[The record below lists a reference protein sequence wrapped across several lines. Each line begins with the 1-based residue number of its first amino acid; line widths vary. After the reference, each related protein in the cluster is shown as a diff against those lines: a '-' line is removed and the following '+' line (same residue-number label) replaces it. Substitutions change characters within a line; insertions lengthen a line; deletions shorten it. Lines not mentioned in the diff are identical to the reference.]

1 MDASAVPHFR
11 NGGPSAAAQTF
22 GARERH
28 SRGET
33 ATMVDVTAGQ
43 GADASAT
50 SFPSLGEIGTMLKR
64 GDLAL
69 AFGILTI
76 LVVLILPLPSV
87 VLDLFLAISI
97 TLSILILMTSLFIQA
112 PLEFSAF
119 PTILLISTM
128 LRLSLN
134 LASTRLILS
143 HGHEGS
149 AAAGHVIEAFGN
161 FVMGGNFV
169 IGIIVFAILV
179 IVNFVVITK
188 GSGRIAEVAARFQLD
203 SMPGKQMAIDA
214 DLSAGLI
221 DEKTAKERRKALED
235 ESGFFGAMDGASKF
249 VRGDAVAGLLVVFIN
264 IIGGMII
271 GIAQQGLSFGDAARS
286 YTLLTVGD
294 GLVTQIPALIVST
307 AAGLLVSKAAV
318 SGAADK
324 ALMKQLS
331 GYPQA
336 LGMSAGVMIVLAMLP
351 GIPMLPF
358 LALGSGAA
366 ALAWTSHKRHRAA
379 AAAAKAAASPEVAAA
394 AAAAASAAAD
404 EPISAALKI
413 DDLKI
418 ELGYALLPL
427 VNGPDGQDRL
437 TEQIKA
443 LRRSLAIE
451 MGFVMPAVR
460 ILDNVQLEANTYI
473 IKIKEVDA
481 GSGRIWPN
489 QYMVMDPAGNQVD
502 VPGIHTTE
510 PTFGL
515 PATWVDA
522 SLKEEASLKG
532 YTVVDAATVVS
543 THLTELLKTNMSDLL
558 SYGEVQKLLKDL
570 PKEQGELV
578 KDIVPA
584 QITISGIQRVLQ
596 LLLAERISIRDL
608 STILEG
614 IADALA
620 FSRNPATL
628 VEHVRA
634 RLARQICAQN
644 TSMNGYLPL
653 VALSAKWEQAFAES
667 IIGQGEERSLAMQP
681 SKLSEFMTAV
691 RDRFE
696 QAAREG
702 EAPVLVTSASIRPFV
717 RSLVERFRAQTTVL
731 SQAEIH
737 PRARLKTVGS
747 I

>member
-1 MDASAVPHFR
+1 MTDS
-11 NGGPSAAAQTF
+11 TI
-22 GARERH
+22 
-28 SRGET
+28 
-33 ATMVDVTAGQ
+33 GQ
-43 GADASAT
+43 GTEKLPAGIP
-50 SFPSLGEIGTMLKR
+50 SFTDIVTMLKR

-87 VLDLFLAISI
+87 ILDLFLAISI
-97 TLSILILMTSLFIQA
+97 TLSILILMTALFIQA

-119 PTILLISTM
+119 PTVLLISTM

-143 HGHEGS
+143 HGHEGP
-149 AAAGHVIEAFGN
+149 AAAGHVIQAFGS

-169 IGIIVFAILV
+169 IGIIVFAILI

-188 GSGRIAEVAARFQLD
+188 GSGRIAEVAARFHLD
-203 SMPGKQMAIDA
+203 AMPGKQMAIDA

-249 VRGDAVAGLLVVFIN
+249 VRGDAIAGLLVVFIN
-264 IIGGMII
+264 IIGGIII
-271 GIAQQGLSFGDAARS
+271 GVAQQGLGFAEAAHS

-294 GLVTQIPALIVST
+294 GLVTQFPALVVST
-307 AAGLLVSKAAV
+307 AAGLLVSKAGI

-336 LGMSAGVMIVLAMLP
+336 LGMSSAVMLVLAALP
-351 GIPMLPF
+351 GIPMIPF
-358 LALGSGAA
+358 LALGSGAG
-366 ALAWTSHKRHRAA
+366 ALAWVSQKRNRAIAAAQAQAA
-379 AAAAKAAASPEVAAA
+379 AAPAAA
-394 AAAAASAAAD
+394 ATAAAE
-404 EPISAALKI
+404 EPISTALKI

-427 VNGPDGQDRL
+427 VNGPDGTDRL

-481 GSGRIWPN
+481 GSGRIWPS
-489 QYMVMDPAGNQVD
+489 QYMVMDPAGNQVQI
-502 VPGIHTTE
+502 PGIHTTE

-515 PATWVDA
+515 PATWVDG
-522 SLKEEASLKG
+522 SLKEEATLKG
-532 YTVVDAATVVS
+532 YTVVDSATVLS
-543 THLTELLKTNMSDLL
+543 THLTELLKNNMSDLL
-558 SYGEVQKLLKDL
+558 SYGEVQKLLKEL
-570 PKEQGELV
+570 PKEQGELI
-578 KDIVPA
+578 KDIVPS
-584 QITISGIQRVLQ
+584 QINISGIQRVLQ

-620 FSRNPATL
+620 FSRNPATI
-628 VEHVRA
+628 VEHVRT

-644 TSMNGYLPL
+644 TSVNGYLPL
-653 VALSAKWEQAFAES
+653 IALSAKWEQAFAES
-667 IIGQGEERSLAMQP
+667 IIGQGEDRSLAMQP

-702 EAPVLVTSASIRPFV
+702 EAPVLVTSAAIRPFV
-717 RSLVERFRAQTTVL
+717 RSLVERFRSQTSVL

>member
-1 MDASAVPHFR
+1 MEASAVPHFR
-11 NGGPSAAAQTF
+11 AGGPQAAAQTF
-22 GARERH
+22 GSRGERH
-28 SRGET
+28 SRDDA
-33 ATMVDVTAGQ
+33 ATMVDVKAVAEAPGLPK
-43 GADASAT
+43 
-50 SFPSLGEIGTMLKR
+50 FSLAEIGALLRR
-64 GDLAL
+64 GDILLAV
-69 AFGILTI
+69 GILTI
-76 LVVLILPLPSV
+76 LVVLILPLPSII
-87 VLDLFLAISI
+87 LDLFLAVSI
-97 TLSILILMTSLFIQA
+97 TLSILILMTALFIHA
-112 PLEFSAF
+112 PLEFSSF

-128 LRLSLN
+128 LRLALN

-143 HGHEGS
+143 HGHEGT

-161 FVMGGNFV
+161 FVMAGNFV
-169 IGIIVFAILV
+169 IGIIVFTILV

-188 GSGRIAEVAARFQLD
+188 GSGRIAEVAARFHLD
-203 SMPGKQMAIDA
+203 AMPGKQMAIDA

-221 DEKTAKERRKALED
+221 DEKTARERRKALED

-264 IIGGMII
+264 VIGGMII
-271 GIAQQGLSFGDAARS
+271 GIAQQGLSFADAAS
-286 YTLLTVGD
+286 TYTVLTVGD

-307 AAGLLVSKAAV
+307 AAGLLVSKAGI

-324 ALMKQLS
+324 ALLGQLS
-331 GYPQA
+331 GYPRA
-336 LGMSAGVMIVLAMLP
+336 VGMSAAVMIIMALLP
-351 GIPMLPF
+351 GIPTLPF
-358 LALGSGAA
+358 LALGGGAAFFAWHANKKKISKAAEAQAAKDAPADGGAA
-366 ALAWTSHKRHRAA
+366 APA
-379 AAAAKAAASPEVAAA
+379 E
-394 AAAAASAAAD
+394 
-404 EPISAALKI
+404 EPISSALKM

-427 VNGPDGQDRL
+427 VNGPDGTDRL

-460 ILDNVQLEANTYI
+460 ILDNVQLEANTYV

-481 GSGRIWPN
+481 GTGRIWPQN
-489 QYMVMDPAGNQVD
+489 YMVMDPAGGQVQ

-522 SLKEEASLKG
+522 ALKEEASLKG
-532 YTVVDAATVVS
+532 YTVVDAATVLS
-543 THLTELLKTNMSDLL
+543 THLTELLKANMSELL
-558 SYGEVQKLLKDL
+558 SYGEVQKLIKEL
-570 PKEQGELV
+570 PKEQSELV

-584 QITISGIQRVLQ
+584 QITASGIQRVLQ

-608 STILEG
+608 GTILEG
-614 IADALA
+614 IADAVA
-620 FSRNPATL
+620 FTRNPANI

-634 RLARQICAQN
+634 RLARQICSQN
-644 TSMNGYLPL
+644 TSPNGYLPL
-653 VALSAKWEQAFAES
+653 IALSAKWEQAFAES
-667 IIGQGEERSLAMQP
+667 IVGTGDDRNLAMQP
-681 SKLSEFMTAV
+681 SKLSEFINLV
-691 RDRFE
+691 RERFE

-702 EAPVLVTSASIRPFV
+702 ENPVLVTSGSIRPFV
-717 RSLVERFRAQTTVL
+717 RSLVERFRAQTTVM
-731 SQAEIH
+731 SQSEIH

>member
-1 MDASAVPHFR
+1 MTDL
-11 NGGPSAAAQTF
+11 
-22 GARERH
+22 
-28 SRGET
+28 
-33 ATMVDVTAGQ
+33 TAGRGV
-43 GADASAT
+43 GAAGG
-50 SFPSLGEIGTMLKR
+50 FSLQDIGTMLRR
-64 GDLAL
+64 GDIAL
-69 AFGILTI
+69 AVGILTI
-76 LVVLILPLPSV
+76 LVVLIMPLPAI

-112 PLEFSAF
+112 PLEFSSF
-119 PTILLISTM
+119 PTVLLISTM

-143 HGHEGS
+143 HGHEGT

-169 IGIIVFAILV
+169 IGIIVFIILV

-188 GSGRIAEVAARFQLD
+188 GSGRIAEVAARFHLD

-221 DEKTAKERRKALED
+221 DEKTAKSRRKELED
-235 ESGFFGAMDGASKF
+235 ESSFFGAMDGASKF
-249 VRGDAVAGLLVVFIN
+249 VRGDAIAGLLVVGIN

-271 GIAQQGLSFGDAARS
+271 GIAQQGLSFADAAHS
-286 YTLLTVGD
+286 YTILTVGD
-294 GLVTQIPALIVST
+294 VLVTQVPALIVST
-307 AAGLLVSKAAV
+307 AAGLLVSKAGV
-318 SGAADK
+318 TGAADK

-336 LGMSAGVMIVLAMLP
+336 LGMSAGVMLVLALLP
-351 GIPMLPF
+351 GIPMIPF
-358 LALGSGAA
+358 LALGGGAA
-366 ALAWTSHKRHRAA
+366 ALALTARKHQRAAKAAEAA
-379 AAAAKAAASPEVAAA
+379 AAAAPALAAA
-394 AAAAASAAAD
+394 AGAAAAE
-404 EPISAALKI
+404 EPISTALKI

-427 VNGPDGQDRL
+427 VNGPDGTDRL

-451 MGFVMPAVR
+451 MGFVMPSVR
-460 ILDNVQLEANTYI
+460 ILDNVQLEANTYV

-481 GSGRIWPN
+481 GQGRIWPN
-489 QYMVMDPAGNQVD
+489 QFMVMDPAGGQVE

-522 SLKEEASLKG
+522 ALKEEASVKG
-532 YTVVDAATVVS
+532 YTVVDAATVMS
-543 THLTELLKTNMSDLL
+543 THLTELLKANMSDLL

-570 PKEQGELV
+570 PKEQAELV

-584 QITISGIQRVLQ
+584 QITVSGIQRVLQ
-596 LLLAERISIRDL
+596 LLLSERISIRDL

-614 IADALA
+614 IADAVA
-620 FSRNPATL
+620 FSRNPATI

-644 TSMNGYLPL
+644 TSFNGYLPL
-653 VALSAKWEQAFAES
+653 IALSAKWEQAFAES
-667 IIGQGEERSLAMQP
+667 IVGTGEDRSLAMQP
-681 SKLSEFMTAV
+681 SKLSEFIGVV

-702 EAPVLVTSASIRPFV
+702 EAPVLVTSAAVRPFV
-717 RSLVERFRAQTTVL
+717 RSLVERFRAQTVVM

>member
-1 MDASAVPHFR
+1 MSRQVRARRAS
-11 NGGPSAAAQTF
+11 G
-22 GARERH
+22 
-28 SRGET
+28 
-33 ATMVDVTAGQ
+33 
-43 GADASAT
+43 
-50 SFPSLGEIGTMLKR
+50 FPTLGEIGTILKR

-69 AFGILTI
+69 AFGVLTI
-76 LVVLILPLPSV
+76 LVVLILPLPSI

-97 TLSILILMTSLFIQA
+97 TLSMLILMTSLFIQT

-143 HGHEGS
+143 HGHEGT

-179 IVNFVVITK
+179 IVNFIVITK
-188 GSGRIAEVAARFQLD
+188 GSGRIAEVAARFHLD
-203 SMPGKQMAIDA
+203 AMPGKQMAIDA
-214 DLSAGLI
+214 DLGAGLI
-221 DEKTAKERRKALED
+221 DEATAKKRRKELED

-264 IIGGMII
+264 VIGGIIIGV
-271 GIAQQGLSFGDAARS
+271 AQQGMGFADAART
-286 YTLLTVGD
+286 YTILTVGD
-294 GLVTQIPALIVST
+294 GLVTQVPALIVST
-307 AAGLLVSKAAV
+307 AAGLLVSKAGV
-318 SGAADK
+318 TGCRRQGADEA
-324 ALMKQLS
+324 ALRL
-331 GYPQA
+331 
-336 LGMSAGVMIVLAMLP
+336 SAGARHVGRRDDRA
-351 GIPMLPF
+351 
-358 LALGSGAA
+358 GAA
-366 ALAWTSHKRHRAA
+366 AGHSDDPLPRARRRRRRAGVEGRPAQAHVAA
-379 AAAAKAAASPEVAAA
+379 AAVAAEAAAPGIAAA
-394 AAAAASAAAD
+394 AAAAAAE
-404 EPISAALKI
+404 EPISTALKI

-427 VNGPDGQDRL
+427 VNGPDGTDRL

-481 GSGRIWPN
+481 GTGKIWPN
-489 QYMVMDPAGNQVD
+489 QFMVMDPAGNQVQ
-502 VPGIHTTE
+502 VPGIHTIE

-522 SLKEEASLKG
+522 ALKEEASLKG
-532 YTVVDAATVVS
+532 YTVVDAATVLS
-543 THLTELLKTNMSDLL
+543 THLTELLKNNMSDLL
-558 SYGEVQKLLKDL
+558 SYGEVQKLMKDL

-578 KDIVPA
+578 KDIVPS
-584 QITISGIQRVLQ
+584 QVTISGIQRVLQ

-620 FSRNPATL
+620 FSRNPATM

-644 TSMNGYLPL
+644 TTYNGYLPL
-653 VALSAKWEQAFAES
+653 IALSARWEQAFAES
-667 IIGQGEERSLAMQP
+667 IVGAGEERSLAMQP
-681 SKLSEFMTAV
+681 SKLSEFMTA
-691 RDRFE
+691 
-696 QAAREG
+696 
-702 EAPVLVTSASIRPFV
+702 
-717 RSLVERFRAQTTVL
+717 RAHRL
-731 SQAEIH
+731 
-737 PRARLKTVGS
+737 RARRPRGRSAGAGDLHRDPPVRALAGGAVPLADHGAVAG
-747 I
+747 

>member
-1 MDASAVPHFR
+1 
-11 NGGPSAAAQTF
+11 
-22 GARERH
+22 
-28 SRGET
+28 
-33 ATMVDVTAGQ
+33 MVDVTAGQ
-43 GADASAT
+43 GAGT
-50 SFPSLGEIGTMLKR
+50 SGTGFPNLGEIGTILKR

-76 LVVLILPLPSV
+76 LVVLILPLPSL

-112 PLEFSAF
+112 PLEFSSF

-134 LASTRLILS
+134 LASTRLILAR
-143 HGHEGS
+143 GHEGS

-188 GSGRIAEVAARFQLD
+188 GSGRIAEVAARFHLD
-203 SMPGKQMAIDA
+203 AMPGKQMAIDA

-221 DEKTAKERRKALED
+221 DESVAKERRKALED

-264 IIGGMII
+264 VIGGIIIGV
-271 GIAQQGLSFGDAARS
+271 AQQGLSFGEAAHT

-307 AAGLLVSKAAV
+307 AAGLLVSKAGV

-336 LGMSAGVMIVLAMLP
+336 LGMSAGVMLVLALLP

-358 LALGSGAA
+358 LALGGGAA
-366 ALAWTSHKRHRAA
+366 ALAISARKRKTTAT
-379 AAAAKAAASPEVAAA
+379 AAA
-394 AAAAASAAAD
+394 AAAAAAPAAAAAGAAAE
-404 EPISAALKI
+404 EPIATALKI

-427 VNGPDGQDRL
+427 VNGPDGTDRL

-443 LRRSLAIE
+443 LRRSMAIE

-481 GSGRIWPN
+481 GTGKIWPN
-489 QYMVMDPAGNQVD
+489 QFMVMDPAGNQVGI
-502 VPGIHTTE
+502 PGIHTIE

-532 YTVVDAATVVS
+532 YTVVDAATVLS
-543 THLTELLKTNMSDLL
+543 THLTELLKNNMSDLL

-578 KDIVPA
+578 KDIVPT
-584 QITISGIQRVLQ
+584 QVTISGIQRVLQ

-620 FSRNPATL
+620 FSRNPATV

-644 TSMNGYLPL
+644 TTGNGYLPL
-653 VALSAKWEQAFAES
+653 IALSAKWEQAFAES
-667 IIGQGEERSLAMQP
+667 LIGQGEERSLAMQP

-702 EAPVLVTSASIRPFV
+702 EAPVLVTSAAIRPFV
-717 RSLVERFRAQTTVL
+717 RSLVERFRSQTTVL

-747 I
+747 V

>member
-1 MDASAVPHFR
+1 MDASAVPQFR
-11 NGGPSAAAQTF
+11 NGGPSAAAQSF
-22 GARERH
+22 GAGKRGSRE
-28 SRGET
+28 G
-33 ATMVDVTAGQ
+33 AKAMVDVTAGQ
-43 GADASAT
+43 GAGAPAGGF
-50 SFPSLGEIGTMLKR
+50 SFGDLKTMILR
-64 GDLAL
+64 GDIALAL
-69 AFGILTI
+69 GILTI
-76 LVVLILPLPSV
+76 LVVLILPLPSL

-97 TLSILILMTSLFIQA
+97 TLSILILMTALFIQT
-112 PLEFSAF
+112 PLEFSSF

-143 HGHEGS
+143 RGHEGTD
-149 AAAGHVIEAFGN
+149 AAGHVIEAFGS

-179 IVNFVVITK
+179 TVNFVVITK
-188 GSGRIAEVAARFQLD
+188 GSGRIAEVAARFHLD

-221 DEKTAKERRKALED
+221 DEKVAKVRRKELED

-264 IIGGMII
+264 IIGGIII
-271 GIAQQGLSFGDAARS
+271 GVAQQGLGFGEAART
-286 YTLLTVGD
+286 YTTLTVGD
-294 GLVTQIPALIVST
+294 GLVTQVPALIVST
-307 AAGLLVSKAAV
+307 AAGLLVSKAGV

-324 ALMKQLS
+324 ALMKQFS

-336 LGMSAGVMIVLAMLP
+336 LGLSAAVMLILALLP
-351 GIPMLPF
+351 GIPTLPF
-358 LALGSGAA
+358 LALGGGAA
-366 ALAWTSHKRHRAA
+366 ALAVKARKQKEM
-379 AAAAKAAASPEVAAA
+379 AKAEEVAAA
-394 AAAAASAAAD
+394 AAAPTAAASAAAAE

-427 VNGPDGQDRL
+427 VNAPDGTDRL
-437 TEQIKA
+437 TDQIKA

-451 MGFVMPAVR
+451 MGFVMPSVR

-481 GSGRIWPN
+481 GSGKIWPN
-489 QYMVMDPAGNQVD
+489 QFMVMDPGGNQVA

-522 SLKEEASLKG
+522 GLKEEATLKG
-532 YTVVDAATVVS
+532 YTVVDAATVLS
-543 THLTELLKTNMSDLL
+543 THLTELLKANMSDLL
-558 SYGEVQKLLKDL
+558 SYGEVQKLLKEL

-578 KDIVPA
+578 KDIVPT

-596 LLLAERISIRDL
+596 LLLSERISIRDL

-614 IADALA
+614 VADALA
-620 FSRNPATL
+620 FSRNPATI

-644 TSMNGYLPL
+644 TSPMGYLPL
-653 VALSAKWEQAFAES
+653 IALSAKWEQAFAES
-667 IIGQGEERSLAMQP
+667 LIGQGEERSLAMQP
-681 SKLSEFMTAV
+681 SKLSEFMTAT
-691 RDRFE
+691 RDAFE
-696 QAAREG
+696 RAAREG
-702 EAPVLVTSASIRPFV
+702 ESPVLVTSAAIRPFV

-747 I
+747 V

>member
-1 MDASAVPHFR
+1 M
-11 NGGPSAAAQTF
+11 T
-22 GARERH
+22 
-28 SRGET
+28 
-33 ATMVDVTAGQ
+33 DVTAGQ
-43 GADASAT
+43 GGAVSG
-50 SFPSLGEIGTMLKR
+50 FPSLGEIGRILKR

-76 LVVLILPLPSV
+76 LVVLILPLPSII
-87 VLDLFLAISI
+87 LDLFLAISI

-188 GSGRIAEVAARFQLD
+188 GSGRIAEVAARFHLD
-203 SMPGKQMAIDA
+203 AMPGKQMAIDA

-221 DEKTAKERRKALED
+221 DEATAKERRKALED

-264 IIGGMII
+264 VIGGIIIGV
-271 GIAQQGLSFGDAARS
+271 AQQGLGFGEAARS

-307 AAGLLVSKAAV
+307 AAGLLVSKAGV

-336 LGMSAGVMIVLAMLP
+336 AGMSAGVMLVLAMLP
-351 GIPMLPF
+351 GIPMVPF
-358 LALGSGAA
+358 LLLGGGAA
-366 ALAWTSHKRHRAA
+366 YLAFSSRKKQKTVAVEKATAA
-379 AAAAKAAASPEVAAA
+379 AAPAAA
-394 AAAAASAAAD
+394 AAAAAAAE

-427 VNGPDGQDRL
+427 VNGPDGTDRL

-443 LRRSLAIE
+443 LRRSLAVE

-489 QYMVMDPAGNQVD
+489 QFMVMDPGGNQVS

-515 PATWVDA
+515 PATWVDSA
-522 SLKEEASLKG
+522 LKEEATLKG
-532 YTVVDAATVVS
+532 YTVVDAATVLS
-543 THLTELLKTNMSDLL
+543 THLTELLKGNMSDLL

-570 PKEQGELV
+570 PKEQGELT
-578 KDIVPA
+578 KDIVPS
-584 QITISGIQRVLQ
+584 QITVSGIQRVLQ
-596 LLLAERISIRDL
+596 LLLAERISVRDL

-620 FSRNPATL
+620 FSRNPATV

-653 VALSAKWEQAFAES
+653 IALSAKWEQAFAES
-667 IIGQGEERSLAMQP
+667 IVGQGDERSLAMQP
-681 SKLSEFMTAV
+681 SKLSEFMITV

-702 EAPVLVTSASIRPFV
+702 EAPVLVTSAAIRPFV
-717 RSLVERFRAQTTVL
+717 RSLVERFRSQTTVL

-747 I
+747 V